1 MSGRPSRRWPDGEQA
16 LLFAIRAGI
25 ALLLLTP
32 LVSFPGTYF
41 PFAVG
46 KALYARSIIAVVVA
60 LWVLLALS
68 TPRWRPAPGAIL
80 AILAA
85 GLAVAFLTAWLGVGP
100 ERSLWS
106 TYTRME
112 GLVTSAH
119 WCALVVVL
127 AAVARTGADW
137 VRLVKINVCVGLCV
151 AAVAAVRFHAP
162 DALTFPLGPETRY
175 PRISGT
181 TGNPTFLG
189 VYLQVVVLLAVGLL
203 VRSFFAAPAQDG
215 AVTQAATR
223 RRPGRVGAGRRRGRG
238 SKPDRGK
245 GRSVRAA
252 LSATLSAAPSADF
265 ARAGRPVPR
274 EHGWSERVFWA
285 FAAAGAFHALTLTG
299 SMGAMAGLGA
309 GAGVAAAAY
318 AWLGRSRRSRRTGLA
333 ALGLLALAG
342 VVLAL
347 VLALRASGS
356 GDREIPKAFDSVL
369 LERATS
375 ADRIGST
382 LGLRLR
388 NWEAGGRAFTERPLF
403 GWGPGNY
410 FAASARYLPRPDGP
424 AKSHYHAH
432 NMLIEEI
439 VTKGLGGLAAYLA
452 LWGVTAA
459 VFLRAV
465 RRTDTR
471 DRALIVFAGA
481 ALAGWFVG
489 SQTLF
494 YNASIWLQHMLLLG
508 FAVHLEGRMCAGPR
522 APPWARLPTRLAF
535 MRLPAVRVGAA
546 AGALLLAGAS
556 LAANHAIF
564 QGARAIYRAEHS
576 PAFLAEM
583 ERSIRAFEPLATGPR
598 IILFNNVAA
607 NWPVLV
613 AHHRDEAARL
623 LAWTDDEAPA
633 ALAAAPESWVLHH
646 ALTRLYR
653 AVAATHPEYSDRA
666 RHHFGRSLALAP
678 NYDPLEMPQSGKRG
692 RR

>member
-1 MSGRPSRRWPDGEQA
+1 MRVRPSGRRPDGEQA

-32 LVSFPGTYF
+32 LVTFPGTYF

-60 LWVLLALS
+60 LWVMLVLS

-112 GLVTSAH
+112 GLVNSAH

-137 VRLVKINVCVGLCV
+137 VRLFKINVCVGLCV
-151 AAVAAVRFHAP
+151 AAVAVVRFHVP
-162 DALTFPLGPETRY
+162 EALTFLLGPETRY
-175 PRISGT
+175 PRIAGS

-215 AVTQAATR
+215 AVTQAA
-223 RRPGRVGAGRRRGRG
+223 GRDGAGRRRGRG
-238 SKPDRGK
+238 SKPGPGK
-245 GRSVRAA
+245 GRSKR
-252 LSATLSAAPSADF
+252 AAPSADS
-265 ARAGRPVPR
+265 ARVGRPDPR
-274 EHGWSERVFWA
+274 ERGWWERVFWG

-333 ALGLLALAG
+333 ALGLLAMAG

-347 VLALRASGS
+347 VLALRASGP
-356 GDREIPKAFDSVL
+356 GDGEIPQAFDSVL

-424 AKSHYHAH
+424 AKSYYHAH
-432 NMLIEEI
+432 NMLIEET

-481 ALAGWFVG
+481 ALAGWFVE

-494 YNASIWLQHMLLLG
+494 YSASIWLQHMLLLG
-508 FAVHLEGRMCAGPR
+508 FAVHLEGGMRAGPR
-522 APPWARLPTRLAF
+522 APSWARLRARLAF

-546 AGALLLAGAS
+546 VGALLLAGAS
-556 LAANHAIF
+556 LTASHAVF

-613 AHHRDEAARL
+613 AHHRDEATRL

-666 RHHFGRSLALAP
+666 RYHFGRSLALAP

>member
-1 MSGRPSRRWPDGEQA
+1 MSVRPSGRRPDGERA

-32 LVSFPGTYF
+32 LVTFPGTYF

-68 TPRWRPAPGAIL
+68 TPRWRPVPGAIL

-85 GLAVAFLTAWLGVGP
+85 GLAVAFLSAWLGVGP

-106 TYTRME
+106 TYTRMG
-112 GLVTSAH
+112 GLVNSAH
-119 WCALVVVL
+119 WCALAVVL
-127 AAVARTGADW
+127 VAVARTGADW

-162 DALTFPLGPETRY
+162 EALTFLLGPEARY

-189 VYLQVVVLLAVGLL
+189 VYLQVIVLLAVGLL

-215 AVTQAATR
+215 AVTQAA
-223 RRPGRVGAGRRRGRG
+223 A
-238 SKPDRGK
+238 
-245 GRSVRAA
+245 
-252 LSATLSAAPSADF
+252 LSAAPSADS
-265 ARAGRPVPR
+265 ARAGRPDPR
-274 EHGWSERVFWA
+274 EHGWWERVFWA
-285 FAAAGAFHALTLTG
+285 FGAAGAFHALTLTG

-333 ALGLLALAG
+333 ALGLLAMAG

-347 VLALRASGS
+347 VLAVRASGP
-356 GDREIPKAFDSVL
+356 GDREIPQAFDSVL

-432 NMLIEEI
+432 NMLVEEI

-481 ALAGWFVG
+481 ALAGWFVQ

-494 YNASIWLQHMLLLG
+494 YSASIWLQHMLLLG
-508 FAVHLEGRMCAGPR
+508 FAVHLEGRMRAGQR
-522 APPWARLPTRLAF
+522 APPRARLRARLAF

-556 LAANHAIF
+556 LAANHAIL

-666 RHHFGRSLALAP
+666 RYHFGRSLALAP